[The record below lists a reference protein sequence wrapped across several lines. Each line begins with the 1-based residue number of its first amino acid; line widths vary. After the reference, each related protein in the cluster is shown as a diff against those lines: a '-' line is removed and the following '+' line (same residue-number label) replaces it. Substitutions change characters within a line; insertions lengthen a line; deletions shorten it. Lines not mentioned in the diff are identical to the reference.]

1 MLILKAKLFKLLL
14 QDILNDLFPGIVI
27 PEQECG
33 VLQEAIVT
41 VMQQNVLQPE
51 PSMITKVI
59 QLHDTVLVRHGVMLV
74 GPTGGG
80 KTTVL
85 RVELLVLMEIYRPP
99 RMLYNFGDCHRGH
112 WCLLQTLQTSLPCRT

>member
-1 MLILKAKLFKLLL
+1 ML
-14 QDILNDLFPGIVI
+14 QDILNDLFPGTVI
-27 PEQECG
+27 PKQQCG
-33 VLQEAIVT
+33 VLQEAIIT
-41 VMQQNVLQPE
+41 VMQQYVLQPE

-85 RVELLVLMEIYRPP
+85 KV
-99 RMLYNFGDCHRGH
+99 
-112 WCLLQTLQTSLPCRT
+112 

>member
-1 MLILKAKLFKLLL
+1 M
-14 QDILNDLFPGIVI
+14 NDLFPGIVI
-27 PEQECG
+27 PKQECG
-33 VLQEAIVT
+33 VLREAVVT

-51 PSMITKVI
+51 PSMIIKVI

-85 RVELLVLMEIYRPP
+85 KV
-99 RMLYNFGDCHRGH
+99 
-112 WCLLQTLQTSLPCRT
+112 

>member
-85 RVELLVLMEIYRPP
+85 RVELLVLM
-99 RMLYNFGDCHRGH
+99 
-112 WCLLQTLQTSLPCRT
+112 

>member
-1 MLILKAKLFKLLL
+1 M
-14 QDILNDLFPGIVI
+14 I
-27 PEQECG
+27 PEQERG

-85 RVELLVLMEIYRPP
+85 RVKLLVLM
-99 RMLYNFGDCHRGH
+99 
-112 WCLLQTLQTSLPCRT
+112 

>member
-1 MLILKAKLFKLLL
+1 MYIACLADIKLLL
-14 QDILNDLFPGIVI
+14 QDILNDFFPGIVI
-27 PEQECG
+27 PKQECG

-51 PSMITKVI
+51 PSMITKAI

-80 KTTVL
+80 KTTVWK
-85 RVELLVLMEIYRPP
+85 V
-99 RMLYNFGDCHRGH
+99 
-112 WCLLQTLQTSLPCRT
+112 

>member
-1 MLILKAKLFKLLL
+1 MNNGYMNPPQCYIICTLPVLLILKEKLFKLLL
-14 QDILNDLFPGIVI
+14 QDILNDLFSGIVI
-27 PEQECG
+27 PKKECE

-59 QLHDTVLVRHGVMLV
+59 QLHDTVLIRHGVMLV

-80 KTTVL
+80 KTTVWK
-85 RVELLVLMEIYRPP
+85 VQFLVLM
-99 RMLYNFGDCHRGH
+99 
-112 WCLLQTLQTSLPCRT
+112 